1 MSSPSCVYILGT
13 SSARPMPNRDHT
25 SLLVET
31 GEDLTL
37 IDCSA
42 NPIGKILR
50 LGLDP
55 LRLRRILVTHAHTDH
70 TYGFPSVIYSF
81 RNYRPQR
88 VEPLTVFAPREALEL
103 LQCLSDSYG
112 FGSSRAPLKF
122 DLEYREIPDTEGHVL
137 VDAGGYQI
145 QTTPVVHKERE
156 VIAYRVDDRR
166 KGRSMTYSADTEPCS
181 SLTRLADGT
190 NLFIMES
197 TLIGELDLPGHCTGE
212 QAGKVATLS
221 GADQLLLIHVMAK
234 NAKEEKALTKAA
246 QKTFVGPATIADEMR
261 SYNF

>member
-1 MSSPSCVYILGT
+1 M
-13 SSARPMPNRDHT
+13 
-25 SLLVET
+25 LVET

-88 VEPLTVFAPREALEL
+88 REPLTVFAPREALKL
-103 LQCLSDSYG
+103 LKCLSDSYG
-112 FGSSRAPLKF
+112 FGSSRAPLQF
-122 DLEYREIPDTEGHVL
+122 NLDYREVPDTEACIL
-137 VDAGGYQI
+137 VDDGNYQI
-145 QTTPVVHKERE
+145 KTTPVVHKQRE
-156 VIAYRVDDRR
+156 VVAYRVDDKRE
-166 KGRSMTYSADTEPCS
+166 GRSMTYSADTEPCP
-181 SLTRLADGT
+181 SLAHLADGT
-190 NLFIMES
+190 NLIIMES
-197 TLIGELDLPGHCTGE
+197 TLTGEEDLPGHCTGE
-212 QAGKVATLS
+212 QAGKVAALA
-221 GADQLLLIHVMAK
+221 GADQLLLVHVMTR
-234 NAKEEKALTKAA
+234 NEREEKALTIAA

-261 SYNF
+261 GYYF